1 MSDQPIGFKSPPLEH
16 QFKPG
21 VSGNPRGRP
30 KRNIT
35 DLAGIIVDVL
45 NAPIEYQDGG
55 QVKTAS
61 GRDLNVM
68 MLVKRAVK
76 GNIDAALALLK
87 TRDRAQQ
94 RGGAE
99 TERIEIF
106 DWPPDFPG
114 QTAEQKTL
122 AYLNKKSGASVEWWT
137 EAETQG
143 PEPIQTGKILP

>member
-1 MSDQPIGFKSPPLEH
+1 MSDQPIGFKKPPPEH

-21 VSGNPRGRP
+21 VSGNPKGRP
-30 KRNIT
+30 KRNTT

-76 GNIDAALALLK
+76 GDVDAALALLK
-87 TRDRAQQ
+87 TRDQAEQ
-94 RGGAE
+94 RGSAE
-99 TERIEIF
+99 TERIEIS
-106 DWPPDFPG
+106 DWTPDFPG
-114 QTAEQKTL
+114 QTAE
-122 AYLNKKSGASVEWWT
+122 
-137 EAETQG
+137 
-143 PEPIQTGKILP
+143 